1 MSDALRI
8 AVAGLGTVGAG
19 LLHLVE
25 NNGDV
30 LAQRCGRPIVVTA
43 VSARDRSRDRGVSI
57 EGFQWFDDPV
67 EMAKVAD
74 ADIVVE
80 LIGGA
85 DGAAKAVCEAAI
97 AAKRS
102 VVTAN
107 KALIAHHGAELA
119 MEAEKAGVVVGYEAA
134 VAGGIPIIKA
144 LREGLAGNRITG
156 LYGILNGTCNFI
168 LSNMRRSGR
177 EFADVLAEAQ
187 QLGYAEA
194 DPGFDVDGIDA
205 AHKLAI
211 LASVAFGC
219 RIDFEN
225 VFIEGIRRVTA
236 LDIEFA
242 ETLGYRIKL
251 LGIARRHGEAI
262 EQRVHPCMVALGS
275 PAAHV
280 EDVFNAIVVN
290 GDFVG
295 STVYEGRG
303 AGAGP
308 TASAVMA
315 DIADLARGA
324 RIPVFNI
331 PACNLIDRATV
342 PMDRHVGA
350 YYIRLMVVDR
360 PGVFADIAAILRDE
374 AVSMEQI
381 LQRTRSPD
389 EAVPVVMTTHEVEEA
404 AMMRALEKFAALDTV
419 VELPHVIRIET
430 FDQ

>member
-1 MSDALRI
+1 LSDAFRI

-19 LLHLVE
+19 LLRLIE
-25 NNGDV
+25 QNGDV
-30 LAQRCGRPIVVTA
+30 LSQRCGRPIIVTA
-43 VSARDRSRDRGVSI
+43 VSARDRLRDRGVSI
-57 EGFQWFDDPV
+57 GNFRWFDDPV
-67 EMAKVAD
+67 EMARNAE

-85 DGAAKAVCEAAI
+85 DGPAKAVCEAAI

-102 VVTAN
+102 IVTAN

-119 MEAEKAGVVVGYEAA
+119 IAAENVGVAIGYEAA

-156 LYGILNGTCNFI
+156 LYGIFNGTCNFI
-168 LSNMRRSGR
+168 LTTMRQTGR
-177 EFADVLAEAQ
+177 EFAEVLAEAQ

-194 DPGFDVDGIDA
+194 DPGFDVDGVDA

-219 RIDFEN
+219 RVDFEN
-225 VFIEGIRRVTA
+225 VYTEGIRRITA
-236 LDIEFA
+236 LDIELA

-251 LGIARRHGEAI
+251 LGIARRQGEMI
-262 EQRVHPCMVALGS
+262 EQRVHSCMVPLGS
-275 PAAHV
+275 PVAHV
-280 EDVFNAIVVN
+280 EDVFNAVVVN

-308 TASAVMA
+308 TASAVIA
-315 DIADLARGA
+315 DIVDLARGGST
-324 RIPVFNI
+324 PVFNI
-331 PACNLIDRATV
+331 PARNLVDRGTV

-381 LQRTRSPD
+381 LQRTRSPN
-389 EAVPVVMTTHEVEEA
+389 EAVPLVMTTHEVEEA
-404 AMMRALEKFAALDTV
+404 AMMRALEKFGALDTV
-419 VELPHVIRIET
+419 VESPHVIRIEK
-430 FDQ
+430 FDE

>member
-19 LLHLVE
+19 LLRLIE
-25 NNGDV
+25 ENGDI
-30 LAQRCGRPIVVTA
+30 LAQRCGRPITVTA
-43 VSARDRSRDRGVSI
+43 ISARDRSRDRGVAV
-57 EGFQWFDDPV
+57 EGYQWFDDPA
-67 EMAKVAD
+67 EMARNAE
-74 ADIVVE
+74 ADIIVE

-85 DGAAKAVCEAAI
+85 DGPAKVVCEAAI

-102 VVTAN
+102 IVTAN

-119 MEAEKAGVVVGYEAA
+119 IAAENVGVAIGYEAA

-168 LSNMRRSGR
+168 LTTMRQTGR

-194 DPGFDVDGIDA
+194 DPSFDVDGVDA

-219 RIDFEN
+219 RVDFEN
-225 VFIEGIRRVTA
+225 VYTEGIRRITA
-236 LDIEFA
+236 LDIELA

-251 LGIARRHGEAI
+251 LGIARRQGEMI
-262 EQRVHPCMVALGS
+262 EQRVHSCMVPLGS
-275 PAAHV
+275 PVAHV
-280 EDVFNAIVVN
+280 EDVFNAVVVN

-315 DIADLARGA
+315 DIVDLARGA
-324 RIPVFNI
+324 TTPVFNI
-331 PACNLIDRATV
+331 PARNLVDRATV

-360 PGVFADIAAILRDE
+360 PGVFADIAAIFRDE

-381 LQRTRSPD
+381 LQRTRSPN
-389 EAVPVVMTTHEVEEA
+389 EAVPLVMTTHEVGEA
-404 AMMRALEKFAALDTV
+404 AMMRALEKFAALETV
-419 VELPHVIRIET
+419 VESPHVIRIEK
-430 FDQ
+430 FDA

>member
-19 LLHLVE
+19 LLRLIE
-25 NNGDV
+25 ENGDI
-30 LAQRCGRPIVVTA
+30 LAQRCGRPITVTA
-43 VSARDRSRDRGVSI
+43 ISARDRSRDRGVAV
-57 EGFQWFDDPV
+57 EGYQWFDDPA
-67 EMAKVAD
+67 EMARNAE
-74 ADIVVE
+74 ADIIVE

-85 DGAAKAVCEAAI
+85 DGPAKVVCEAAI

-102 VVTAN
+102 IVTAN

-119 MEAEKAGVVVGYEAA
+119 IAAENVGVAIGYEAA

-168 LSNMRRSGR
+168 LTTMRQTER

-187 QLGYAEA
+187 QLGYAEV
-194 DPGFDVDGIDA
+194 DPGFDVDGVDA

-219 RIDFEN
+219 RVDFEN
-225 VFIEGIRRVTA
+225 VYTEGIRRITA
-236 LDIEFA
+236 LDIELA

-251 LGIARRHGEAI
+251 LDIACRQGEMI
-262 EQRVHPCMVALGS
+262 EQRVHPCMVPLGS
-275 PAAHV
+275 PVAHV
-280 EDVFNAIVVN
+280 EDVFNAVVVN

-315 DIADLARGA
+315 DIVDFARGA
-324 RIPVFNI
+324 TTPVFNI
-331 PACNLIDRATV
+331 PARDLVDRTTV

-381 LQRTRSPD
+381 LQRTRSPN
-389 EAVPVVMTTHEVEEA
+389 EAVPLVMTTHEVGEA
-404 AMMRALEKFAALDTV
+404 AMMRAVKKFAALETV
-419 VELPHVIRIET
+419 VESPYVIRIEKL
-430 FDQ
+430 DD